1 MFRQRGMFY
10 FSIRLLEMFRQR
22 GMFCFSIR
30 LLEMFRQRGMLCFSF
45 LRFFYEIIRNVPS
58 AWNVLFFY

>member
-22 GMFCFSIR
+22 GMFCFSFLSKIF
-30 LLEMFRQRGMLCFSF
+30 LLD
-45 LRFFYEIIRNVPS
+45 Y
-58 AWNVLFFY
+58 